1 MTSKSQSTVW
11 IKSPM
16 AIFAENAEE
25 GIVVQDEKILEL
37 VARGQKPKN
46 QIDEV
51 YDAGD
56 IFHGL
61 RVFIRCGQT
70 FSLK

>member
-1 MTSKSQSTVW
+1 MTSKSQSTIW

-56 IFHGL
+56 SVLLPG
-61 RVFIRCGQT
+61 
-70 FSLK
+70 